1 MIQVKELTKR
11 YGRHIAVDH
20 LSFTVEKGEICGL
33 LGPNG
38 AGKSTTMNMM
48 TGYIS
53 ATEGTAEID
62 GSDIFDEPRAARA
75 KIGYLPEQ
83 PPVYPDMTPWEYL
96 LFVAQLKGFAKPDRK
111 QLVQQAMEQTGVT
124 EVKDRLI
131 RNLSK
136 GYRQRVGLAGAL
148 LGGPEVL
155 ILDEPTVGLDPKQI
169 IEIRELI
176 RSLAQKHTI
185 LLSSHILSEVA
196 AVCDKV
202 LILSHGKMV
211 ACDTPENLSRR
222 AEGQNVLIVTALGD
236 EETVRGVLES
246 VEGARDIS
254 FVPCEEPD
262 AVTVRLGYDTGTDLR
277 AQISGALASADCAVL
292 RMQNQTLSL
301 EDVFLELTGGA
312 EVLTE
317 LPTPNDFQPAEEPV
331 EQPVEQEE
339 TAGQQSEEEGEKD
352 HAGDL

>member
-11 YGRHIAVDH
+11 YGNHIAVDH

-53 ATEGTAEID
+53 ATDGTALID

-83 PPVYPDMTPWEYL
+83 PPVYLDMTPWEYL
-96 LFVAQLKGFAKPDRK
+96 LFVAQLKGFAKPDRQDLAK
-111 QLVQQAMEQTGVT
+111 QAMAQTGVT

-131 RNLSK
+131 KNLSK

-176 RSLAQKHTI
+176 RSLAKKHTI

-202 LILSHGKMV
+202 LILSHGKLV
-211 ACDTPENLSRR
+211 ACDTPENLAQR

-236 EETVRGVLES
+236 EKTVRSVLNS
-246 VEGARDIS
+246 VEGARDVA
-254 FVPCEEPD
+254 FEPCLDEG
-262 AVTVRLGYDTGTDLR
+262 AVTARLSYDTGRDLR
-277 AQISGALASADCAVL
+277 AQISSALAAAGCAVL
-292 RMQNQTLSL
+292 RMQNETLSL
-301 EDVFLELTGGA
+301 EDVFLELTGDRVLEDA

-317 LPTPNDFQPAEEPV
+317 LPERESSAEDGEISA
-331 EQPVEQEE
+331 QNN
-339 TAGQQSEEEGEKD
+339 EEEEEKD